1 MSRAR
6 RTRSGGPRPGHSSQG
21 GFVAFD
27 LETTGLNAIMSEITE
42 IGAVKFDSG
51 GRVLDRFSEL
61 ANPGMPVPE
70 NITKMTG
77 ISDEMVQD
85 ARPSFEVAA
94 DFVDWLDDCQILFAH
109 SASFDSSFIA
119 TTLAKA
125 GINPPQLPVFDTV
138 SWACNIGLPTPNFK
152 LETLLNHIDYEPS
165 DFHRALP
172 DAESLKV
179 LTWYLME
186 ESEYPVTEEDLAEF
200 SDCYELCSYA
210 GIIESLPAKY
220 RKLQRAIE
228 TRNQCSIL
236 YATQN
241 RTSGFARD
249 IWPHHT
255 FYTKKCEY
263 LSAHCCKAGITKLF
277 RLDKILRVL

>member
-1 MSRAR
+1 MSKS
-6 RTRSGGPRPGHSSQG
+6 TRSKAPDINSLKSSREV
-21 GFVAFD
+21 FVAFD
-27 LETTGLNAIMSEITE
+27 LETTGLNAIMSGITE
-42 IGAVKFDSG
+42 IGAVKFDSR
-51 GRVLDRFSEL
+51 GRILDRFSEL
-61 ANPGMPVPE
+61 ADPGMPVPQD
-70 NITKMTG
+70 ITEMTG
-77 ISDEMVQD
+77 ISNEMVQD

-94 DFVDWLDDCQILFAH
+94 DFVDWLDDARTLFAH
-109 SASFDSSFIA
+109 NAAFDSSFLA

-125 GINPPQLPVFDTV
+125 GVNTPDLTVFDTV

-152 LETLLNHIDYEPS
+152 LGTLLDHIGYGPS

-186 ESEYPVTEEDLAEF
+186 ESEYPVTREDLFEF
-200 SDCYELCSYA
+200 SNCYGLSAFA

-220 RKLQRAIE
+220 RKLQRAIKTE
-228 TRNQCSIL
+228 NQCSIL

-241 RTSGFARD
+241 RTSGFERD
-249 IWPHHT
+249 IYPEHA
-255 FYTKKCEY
+255 FYTKKYEY
-263 LSAHCCKAGITKLF
+263 LSAHCCKDGITKLF